1 MAEKDVRKVWT
12 PWAWMPFSIRI
23 ERNWNDMANKLKN
36 YKPKKRPGPPKVY
49 DFRKWLD
56 GQWWRLVHGKDFN
69 CSIDSMADQVRRNF
83 KKLGWVAEVHK
94 EEDAIVIRRKA
105 KVPPKKKKSGK

>member
-1 MAEKDVRKVWT
+1 
-12 PWAWMPFSIRI
+12 
-23 ERNWNDMANKLKN
+23 MANKLKN